1 MIMVVAACFRDSHV
15 VAYLAVCSAR
25 ANIQFFFHVRV
36 AGVAVLRRESTVG
49 HTCVI

>member
-25 ANIQFFFHVRV
+25 ANIQFFFQFRV
-36 AGVAVLRRESTVG
+36 FMLGWQGWLY
-49 HTCVI
+49 